1 MNPSSPYEVIIIGGS
16 YAGLS
21 AAMALGRSVRSVLL
35 LDNGLPCNRQTPHS
49 HNFLTH
55 DGRTPS
61 EIAQLARQQVENYTT
76 VKFVAETA
84 EQAVKTDT
92 GFEIAT
98 ASGAVYVCK
107 KLILATGLQDIMPPV
122 SGFAECWGI
131 SVIHCPYCHGY
142 EARNEVTGILGNGEL
157 AWHLA
162 LMVRR
167 LVPRLS
173 IFTNG
178 RAAFSHEEREKLEQ
192 KNIRIE
198 EAKVTAL
205 IHTDGRLE
213 KVALADGRSIAV
225 KALYARPNFVQHSTL
240 AAQLGCA
247 LTDTGHIQVSMMQE
261 TTVPGVYA
269 CGDNCSMM
277 RSVANAVASGNLA
290 GAVVN
295 NSLCAEEF

>member
-1 MNPSSPYEVIIIGGS
+1 MNTASPYEVIIIGGS

-21 AAMALGRSVRSVLL
+21 AALALGRSLRNVLV
-35 LDNGLPCNRQTPHS
+35 LDHAKPCNRQTPHS

-55 DGRTPS
+55 DGRTPL
-61 EIAQLARQQVENYTT
+61 EISQQARQEVENYTT
-76 VKFVAETA
+76 VKFAADTA

-92 GFEIAT
+92 GFEITT
-98 ASGAVYVCK
+98 ASGAAYGCQ

-122 SGFAECWGI
+122 LGFAECWGI

-142 EARNEVTGILGNGEL
+142 EVRNEITGILGNGEMALEL
-157 AWHLA
+157 AV
-162 LMVRR
+162 MVRR
-167 LVPRLS
+167 LTARLS

-178 RAAFSHEEREKLEQ
+178 RATFSNEVRAMLEQ

-205 IHTDGRLE
+205 LHTNGRLE

-225 KALYARPNFVQHSTL
+225 KALYARPDFVQHSPL
-240 AAQLGCA
+240 AAQLGCE
-247 LTDTGHIQVSMMQE
+247 LTAAGHIQVNMMQE

-269 CGDNCSMM
+269 CGDNSSVM
-277 RSVANAVASGNLA
+277 RSVANAVAAGNMA
-290 GAVVN
+290 GAAIN
-295 NSLCAEEF
+295 HSLCREEF